1 MTDPS
6 IHRALRHP
14 PRRAILGLLPALAL
28 AACGS
33 GPPRQDQ
40 VQLPETARSDGVTD
54 PTRSAILSAS
64 YVFANPGSI
73 AGDAAAGAEALAR
86 LEYLAVELDVGP
98 RWIGMDPLVPL
109 ALAQGRAE
117 ARAAFGLD
125 PAASPQRAMDALY
138 GAAAALRAGDRDGA
152 IAALTPLTPLTGA
165 LGAAPALTRLA
176 AFPSLPRATEALA
189 RARIG
194 MHRMDRDGGRSG
206 LWRS

>member
-1 MTDPS
+1 MTDLS
-6 IHRALRHP
+6 IHHALWYP
-14 PRRAILGLLPALAL
+14 PRRAFLSLLPALAL
-28 AACGS
+28 AACGH

-40 VQLPETARSDGVTD
+40 VQLPETARTDGLAD

-64 YVFANPGSI
+64 YVFAQPASI

-138 GAAAALRAGDRDGA
+138 GAAAALRAGDRDRA
-152 IAALTPLTPLTGA
+152 IAALSPLTGA
-165 LGAAPALTRLA
+165 AGAAPALARLA
-176 AFPSLPRATEALA
+176 AFPSSHRAGSGCRRCRWA
-189 RARIG
+189 R
-194 MHRMDRDGGRSG
+194 S
-206 LWRS
+206 S

>member
-1 MTDPS
+1 MTDRSLHLAP
-6 IHRALRHP
+6 RHP
-14 PRRAILGLLPALAL
+14 PRRAILSLLPALAL
-28 AACGS
+28 AACGH

-40 VQLPETARSDGVTD
+40 VQLPETARTDGLTD
-54 PTRSAILSAS
+54 PTRSAILAAS
-64 YVFANPGSI
+64 FVFAQPASI

-125 PAASPQRAMDALY
+125 PAAPQRAMDGLY
-138 GAAAALRAGDRDGA
+138 GAAAALRAGDRDRA
-152 IAALTPLTPLTGA
+152 IAALTPLTGA
-165 LGAAPALTRLA
+165 AGAAPALTRLA

>member
-1 MTDPS
+1 MTDRSLHLAP
-6 IHRALRHP
+6 RHP
-14 PRRAILGLLPALAL
+14 PRRALLFLLPALAL
-28 AACGS
+28 AACGNA
-33 GPPRQDQ
+33 PLRQDQ
-40 VQLPETARSDGVTD
+40 VQLPETARTDGLTD

-64 YVFANPGSI
+64 YVFAQPGSI

-125 PAASPQRAMDALY
+125 PAVSPQRAMDGLY
-138 GAAAALRAGDRDGA
+138 GAAAALRAGDRDRA
-152 IAALTPLTPLTGA
+152 IAALTPLTGA
-165 LGAAPALTRLA
+165 AGAAPALARLA

-189 RARIG
+189 RARNG
-194 MHRMDRDGGRSG
+194 MNRMDRDGDRSRQ
-206 LWRS
+206 WRL

>member
-1 MTDPS
+1 MTDRSIQHTTRPALGRWPS
-6 IHRALRHP
+6 LA
-14 PRRAILGLLPALAL
+14 LLPALLL
-28 AACGS
+28 AACADGAL
-33 GPPRQDQ
+33 RQDQ
-40 VQLPETARSDGVTD
+40 VQLPETARSDGLTD
-54 PTRSAILSAS
+54 PARSAILSAS
-64 YVFANPGSI
+64 YVFAQPATI

-125 PAASPQRAMDALY
+125 PAAPPQRAMDALY
-138 GAAAALRAGDRDGA
+138 GAAAALRAGDRDRA
-152 IAALTPLTPLTGA
+152 MALLTPLTGA
-165 LGAAPALTRLA
+165 DGAAPALVRLA

-194 MHRMDRDGGRSG
+194 MHRMDRDGSRPRQ
-206 LWRS
+206 WRL

>member
-6 IHRALRHP
+6 IHSALRP
-14 PRRAILGLLPALAL
+14 SPRRALLVLLPALAL

-33 GPPRQDQ
+33 GPPRQDH
-40 VQLPETARSDGVTD
+40 VQLPDAARSDGVTD

-64 YVFANPGSI
+64 YVFAQPGSI

-138 GAAAALRAGDRDGA
+138 GAAAALREGDRDRA
-152 IAALTPLTPLTGA
+152 IAALTPLTGA
-165 LGAAPALTRLA
+165 QGAAPALARLA

>member
-6 IHRALRHP
+6 IRLASRP
-14 PRRAILGLLPALAL
+14 PRRRAVLSLLPALAL

-33 GPPRQDQ
+33 GPPRQDH
-40 VQLPETARSDGVTD
+40 VQLPETARTDGVTD

-64 YVFANPGSI
+64 YVFAQPGSI

-125 PAASPQRAMDALY
+125 PAASPQRAMDGLY
-138 GAAAALRAGDRDGA
+138 GAAAALRAGDRDRA
-152 IAALTPLTPLTGA
+152 IAALTPLTGA
-165 LGAAPALTRLA
+165 AGAAPALARLA

-189 RARIG
+189 RARNG
-194 MHRMDRDGGRSG
+194 MHRMDRDGDGARQ
-206 LWRS
+206 WRL

>member
-6 IHRALRHP
+6 IHHALWYP
-14 PRRAILGLLPALAL
+14 PRRAFLFLLPALAL
-28 AACGS
+28 AACGH

-40 VQLPETARSDGVTD
+40 VQLPETARTDGLAD

-64 YVFANPGSI
+64 YVFAQPASI

-125 PAASPQRAMDALY
+125 PAASPQRVMDALY
-138 GAAAALRAGDRDGA
+138 GAAAALRAGDRDRA
-152 IAALTPLTPLTGA
+152 IAVLTPVTGA
-165 LGAAPALTRLA
+165 EGAAPALAQLA
-176 AFPSLPRATEALA
+176 AFPSLPRAAEALA

-194 MHRMDRDGGRSG
+194 MHRMDRDGNGARQ
-206 LWRS
+206 WRL

>member
-1 MTDPS
+1 MTDRSTHDAVRPAS
-6 IHRALRHP
+6 G
-14 PRRAILGLLPALAL
+14 RRAILSILPALAL
-28 AACGS
+28 AACGH

-40 VQLPETARSDGVTD
+40 VQLPETARTDGVTD

-64 YVFANPGSI
+64 YVFAQPGSI

-125 PAASPQRAMDALY
+125 PAASPQRAMEALY
-138 GAAAALRAGDRDGA
+138 GAAAALRAGDRDRA
-152 IAALTPLTPLTGA
+152 IVALTPLAGPA
-165 LGAAPALTRLA
+165 GAAPALARLA
-176 AFPSLPRATEALA
+176 AFPSLPRATQALA
-189 RARIG
+189 QARIG
-194 MHRMDRDGGRSG
+194 MHRMDRDGNGARQ
-206 LWRS
+206 WRL

>member
-194 MHRMDRDGGRSG
+194 MHRMDRDGDRSG

>member
-1 MTDPS
+1 MTEPS
-6 IHRALRHP
+6 THRALRHP
-14 PRRAILGLLPALAL
+14 PRRILLSLLPGLAL
-28 AACGS
+28 AACGNA
-33 GPPRQDQ
+33 PLRQDQ
-40 VQLPETARSDGVTD
+40 VQLPETARTNGLTD

-64 YVFANPGSI
+64 FVFAQPGSI

-125 PAASPQRAMDALY
+125 PTASPPRAMAGLY
-138 GAAAALRAGDRDGA
+138 GAAAALRAGDRDRA
-152 IAALTPLTPLTGA
+152 IAALAPLTGVA
-165 LGAAPALTRLA
+165 GAAPALTRLA

-189 RARIG
+189 RARNG
-194 MHRMDRDGGRSG
+194 MNRMDRDGNGSRQ
-206 LWRS
+206 WRL